1 MPHGYAEYDKGTKV
15 NITKDGVWKEDSSKG
30 DTAKLYDATG
40 EWVGEW
46 IGGKEP
52 EYYYGNRKDKER
64 TQWLKGGSGDGF
76 LVWDHNKD
84 GIISDNTELM
94 SEFDKSGNAAFANG
108 YEKLAHYFDKD
119 KNNIIE
125 GSELK
130 DLNFWV
136 DDGDAV
142 TEAGEL
148 QPLSKY
154 GITQIIIP
162 QSKDTLASSYKYEEV
177 EKRKESEKGSFSYE
191 NPEVWKE
198 FNATTEAADLSIS
211 ASEF

>member
-1 MPHGYAEYDKGTKV
+1 MIRTSDGGYKDDGTGVKSVGGEMVESDIDPSRSSWSNRSKSFRPGLGAPALPHGYAEYDKGTKV

-119 KNNIIE
+119 KTI
-125 GSELK
+125 
-130 DLNFWV
+130 
-136 DDGDAV
+136 
-142 TEAGEL
+142 
-148 QPLSKY
+148 LSKV
-154 GITQIIIP
+154 
-162 QSKDTLASSYKYEEV
+162 L
-177 EKRKESEKGSFSYE
+177 
-191 NPEVWKE
+191 N
-198 FNATTEAADLSIS
+198 
-211 ASEF
+211 